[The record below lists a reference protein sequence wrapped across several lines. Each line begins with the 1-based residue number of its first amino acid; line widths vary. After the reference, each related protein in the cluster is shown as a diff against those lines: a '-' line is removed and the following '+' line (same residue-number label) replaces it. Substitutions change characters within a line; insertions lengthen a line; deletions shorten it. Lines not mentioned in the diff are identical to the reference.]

1 MNDDIIKKEIG
12 LRIKSF
18 RNDNNYTQEKF
29 SELIGL
35 DQGNLSKIE
44 TGKNFPD
51 ITTLCDMIILA
62 DIEPNYLLNFMRNKQ
77 CKYETIDTELMALFV
92 NLPEDIKKPLKT
104 FLLTLQK

>member
-1 MNDDIIKKEIG
+1 MNELTLKKEIG

-18 RNDNNYTQEKF
+18 RNNNNYTQEQF

-44 TGKNFPD
+44 NGRTFPD
-51 ITTLCDMIILA
+51 IRTICEIINRTN
-62 DIEPNYLLNFMRNKQ
+62 IEPNYLLGFLINK
-77 CKYETIDTELMALFV
+77 EGINSTIDTELMALFV
-92 NLPEDIKKPLKT
+92 DLPDDIKKSLKA